1 MGSLALLNNTA
12 SNNTALGTVAL
23 FSNTT
28 GASNTAVGKYA
39 LGDNTTGGDN
49 TAVGALALDSN
60 TTGAQNTA
68 VGYAAL
74 ESVTTSTINAAL
86 GQYAGRSITIGS
98 TINAALGQY
107 AGRSITIGSENT
119 CIGFSAGGYQN
130 NITTGSSNTVIGA
143 YARTSSAT
151 VSNEINIGRYVLG
164 QGANTATLGI
174 SGNGATI
181 NIDGSDTSWAAHS
194 DERLKNN
201 ITTSTAG
208 LSFINDLRP
217 VTYTWKAKNEIS
229 EDFVNYY
236 DADSTDPVNG
246 VAGKTYHGFV
256 AQEMKAT
263 IDAHSEVANGNNLW
277 AERVDNIQQLAP
289 SNLVPMLVKAIQ
301 ELSAQVEELKSQIGV

>member
-1 MGSLALLNNTA
+1 LQETTEGANNTGVGYRALYVNIEGYSNVAVGAA
-12 SNNTALGTVAL
+12 SLDANTTGFHNVAVGYAALTA
-23 FSNTT
+23 NTT
-28 GASNTAVGKYA
+28 GASNTAVG
-39 LGDNTTGGDN
+39 
-49 TAVGALALDSN
+49 
-60 TTGAQNTA
+60 
-68 VGYAAL
+68 YAAL
-74 ESVTTSTINAAL
+74 ESLTTSTINTAV
-86 GQYAGRSITIGS
+86 GQYAGRSIGIG
-98 TINAALGQY
+98 G
-107 AGRSITIGSENT
+107 ENT
-119 CIGFSAGGYQN
+119 CIGFSAAGYQN

-151 VSNEINIGRYVLG
+151 VDAEIAIGRYVLG
-164 QGANTATLGI
+164 QGTLTATLGI

-181 NIDGSDTSWAAHS
+181 SIDGSDTSWAAHS

-229 EDFVNYY
+229 EDFVHYY

-277 AERVDNIQQLAP
+277 AERVDDIQQLAP

-301 ELSAQVEELKSQIGV
+301 ELSAEVETLKSQIGE